1 MKLGNIIPVALSS
14 SFKITLLCY
23 VIYISLWI
31 KNRKTKDK
39 INQTKSWFFEKIKK
53 IDKPLAI
60 LTKEKIERNQ
70 ISKIIIAKGVI
81 TMDTTEIQK
90 NIRSYYEQLYS

>member
-14 SFKITLLCY
+14 SFKIALLCY